1 MRKHTSLAISPIL
14 DALIPS
20 VKYRSMIASFLSGL
34 QPADHG
40 PWALVG
46 VEAGVERC
54 RFAGLG
60 VEPVLSLSLDSDLD
74 LDLVGDGDGDDEHPS
89 SASACGVRSDEEGGL
104 GV

>member
-1 MRKHTSLAISPIL
+1 
-14 DALIPS
+14 
-20 VKYRSMIASFLSGL
+20 MIASFLSEL

-46 VEAGVERC
+46 VEPGVERC

-60 VEPVLSLSLDSDLD
+60 VEPVLSLRLDSDLD